1 MKRIDLIIS
10 VIEDC
15 LTDFATDDYGND
27 YRPCCG
33 VYIEGKHK
41 DDCKLQ
47 QALAAARELKALKPV
62 GEIRTIV
69 WGGTAW
75 SVGFVS
81 HKKLNLRTKLYA
93 LDGVTK

>member
-15 LTDFATDDYGND
+15 LTDFATDDYGDD

-33 VYIEGKHK
+33 VYINGKHK

-47 QALAAARELKALKPV
+47 QALAAARELKALKPMAWLSKDNRFTTYI
-62 GEIRTIV
+62 ERTDENWTPLI
-69 WGGTAW
+69 
-75 SVGFVS
+75 
-81 HKKLNLRTKLYA
+81 A
-93 LDGVTK
+93 LDEGAA